1 MINLCNDVLNKSRR
15 NMFQKLPT
23 LSNKLSLNSLI
34 LLRKQN
40 PYKFYKSFYDKI
52 LKKQNEYPKIWGK
65 KIMQN
70 NSKISLLSKTQNNF
84 YSVPIKY
91 SSSLEKMNFYH
102 CNNHND
108 NTFNSLIKDKRNK
121 NNISAIN
128 ILDNKNLI
136 QVHEYLL
143 KNNKKGISLKKKIKN
158 NSSYNKKLIDNNR
171 GDCELENSLMNE
183 KVSRGQQTINNFSES
198 RKNEELD
205 SFNNNIEFE
214 NSKNKIFNN
223 GGKSTKK
230 FIVEFNKQRQ
240 KIHYKRN
247 YNINIIWKN
256 LRRPINMDFYSF
268 SKVDLK

>member
-1 MINLCNDVLNKSRR
+1 MINLLNNVLNKSRR
-15 NMFQKLPT
+15 NMFHKLPT

-34 LLRKQN
+34 LLRRQN

-52 LKKQNEYPKIWGK
+52 LKKQNEYPKIWEK

-91 SSSLEKMNFYH
+91 SNSLEKMNFYN

-108 NTFNSLIKDKRNK
+108 NTFNNLIKEKRNK
-121 NNISAIN
+121 NSISSIN

-143 KNNKKGISLKKKIKN
+143 KNNKKYVNLNRKIK
-158 NSSYNKKLIDNNR
+158 SQSCYNKKLIDNNR
-171 GDCELENSLMNE
+171 GEAELENSLMNE
-183 KVSRGQQTINNFSES
+183 KISRGQQTINNFSES

-205 SFNNNIEFE
+205 SFNNNIELE
-214 NSKNKIFNN
+214 NSPNKMFNN
-223 GGKSTKK
+223 GGKTAKK
-230 FIVEFNKQRQ
+230 FMVEFHNQRQ
-240 KIHYKRN
+240 KIHYKNN
-247 YNINIIWKN
+247 YNIKIVWKN
-256 LRRPINMDFYSF
+256 LRRPISMDFYSL
-268 SKVDLK
+268 SKVNLK

>member
-15 NMFQKLPT
+15 NMFHKLPS

-65 KIMQN
+65 KIIQN

-91 SSSLEKMNFYH
+91 SSSLEKLSFYNY
-102 CNNHND
+102 NNHND
-108 NTFNSLIKDKRNK
+108 NTFNNLIKEKRNK
-121 NNISAIN
+121 NSISAIN

-143 KNNKKGISLKKKIKN
+143 KKKIKN

-171 GDCELENSLMNE
+171 DDCELENSLMNE

-214 NSKNKIFNN
+214 NSQNKIFNN